1 MHKPVVGTCGCPFAQ
16 HHTAEGRRRRW
27 VRAVAGATA
36 AVAVAASVM
45 FASAPEASA
54 KRKNIEIIAH
64 RGGEDVGPE
73 HTLKTLRKA
82 IKLGADAVEVD
93 VRFTKDDVP
102 VLMHDTT
109 LDRTTDCDGRVREY
123 TRRELR
129 DCDVDGEKIPTLREA
144 LRLFAKER
152 VRVYVHVKRSKT
164 SHYRT
169 VVKEL
174 NRFHLNDGKTAVTM
188 ADTTAML
195 RELKKAGSKRLGLVF
210 NTSKGWKYRYDVMIA
225 YNTPLD
231 PDKVARAQRRGQ
243 VVLAVQDHGMSLR
256 KVSKG
261 HSNIDGLI
269 VNRLKDALKK
279 FDR

>member
-1 MHKPVVGTCGCPFAQ
+1 
-16 HHTAEGRRRRW
+16 
-27 VRAVAGATA
+27 VRIVAGTA
-36 AVAVAASVM
+36 AASAVAASVM

-54 KRKNIEIIAH
+54 KRKSIEIIAH

-93 VRFTKDDVP
+93 VRFTRDDVP
-102 VLMHDTT
+102 ILMHDTT

-123 TRRELR
+123 KLRELR
-129 DCDVDGEKIPTLREA
+129 DCEVDGEKIPTLHEA
-144 LRLFAKER
+144 LRLFSKEH
-152 VRVYVHVKRSKT
+152 VRVYVHVKRSKK

-174 NRFHLNDGKTAVTM
+174 NHFGLNDGRTAVTM

-210 NTSKGWKYRYDVMIA
+210 NTKKGWKYHYDVMIA

-269 VNRLKDALKK
+269 VNRVKDALKK